1 MRLPFFG
8 QRRKQQESAP
18 TASLEREGQEWLNRI
33 TGALRTE
40 PWLVTLLKLAWTAGP
55 ATLLAASLGYYFG
68 FGKSAPLENLRFFF
82 AYTIIFGVVGLA
94 AGIFARA
101 TYGKRREIA
110 EKNLLLV
117 ADYLPDLIM
126 ATRDLHLATLEPEVR
141 RLEAVGL
148 LLQRVDLDT
157 GSLVLAI
164 EELGASQAVAKAAGK
179 IDMYRLAGLSSRT
192 DELVADIAEQAQPV
206 ITAVAE
212 WAPHVGNLLRD
223 RLNGRA
229 PSFNDGIARDNNFL
243 ERVLSAM
250 EREDDQL
257 MTLLDAEEVLVL
269 ACELIN
275 GRRIPMLLFSYRGR
289 HDLVEATERLE
300 RPRTLY
306 RIDTPTQVRRL
317 KALVALLGE
326 SDALE
331 AEGATRGLQPK
342 MMWSRAQEGIEALQ
356 MAIAEGVIDW
366 PTASTEQRQRLRR
379 MLETL
384 RSALKLSD
392 DMNRAVRRANRRH
405 TLFLRTA
412 EKWTKQTERIE
423 GLEMRLTGARLHG
436 FQVLEKHI
444 QLTNEE
450 ALELAAQLAGIFRE
464 WGVTSVGDRLLYRH
478 GSGHRTLNPEIVK
491 ELAKEVAAALQPF
504 VDITQPE
511 VQRAIDA
518 SPATNLLGLEL
529 GLSAR
534 TKAAWGSA
542 AAHEVEEHLAQAAE
556 HLAATLVTN
565 YRVTLT
571 ESAMGFLHDHYG
583 ARLDRLRTLNSRERL
598 QPATPSDALL
608 ARSPLSL
615 EKDAGWKRTLDSA
628 RSLLK
633 RYEHL
638 REGKA

>member
-1 MRLPFFG
+1 
-8 QRRKQQESAP
+8 
-18 TASLEREGQEWLNRI
+18 
-33 TGALRTE
+33 
-40 PWLVTLLKLAWTAGP
+40 LKLAWTAGP

-126 ATRDLHLATLEPEVR
+126 ATRDLHLETLEPEVR

-157 GSLVLAI
+157 GSLVLAV
-164 EELGASQAVAKAAGK
+164 EELGASQDLAKTAGK

-192 DELVADIAEQAQPV
+192 DELVAEAAEQAQPV
-206 ITAVAE
+206 IAAVVD

-223 RLNGRA
+223 RLHGRA
-229 PSFNDGIARDNNFL
+229 PSFNDGVARDSNFL
-243 ERVLSAM
+243 ERVLTAM

-257 MTLLDAEEVLVL
+257 MTLLDAVEVLVL

-289 HDLVEATERLE
+289 HDLVEATDRLE
-300 RPRTLY
+300 RRRNLY
-306 RIDTPTQVRRL
+306 RIANATAASRL
-317 KALVALLGE
+317 KALVALLVE
-326 SDALE
+326 SDELE
-331 AEGATRGLQPK
+331 AEGETRGLDPS
-342 MMWSRAQEGIEALQ
+342 MMWSRAREGIETLNS
-356 MAIAEGVIDW
+356 AIAEIGTQGARTS
-366 PTASTEQRQRLRR
+366 PEQRQRLRR

-384 RSALKLSD
+384 RSALKMSD
-392 DMNRAVRRANRRH
+392 DMSRAVRRANRRH
-405 TLFLRTA
+405 TLFLHTA
-412 EKWTKQTERIE
+412 EKWTKQTEKIE
-423 GLEMRLTGARLHG
+423 GLEMRLAGARQHG

-444 QLTNEE
+444 ELSNEE
-450 ALELAAQLAGIFRE
+450 ALELAAQLAGTFRE
-464 WGVTSVGDRLLYRH
+464 WGVTSVGDRLFCRH
-478 GSGHRTLNPEIVK
+478 GSRLRILNTEVAK
-491 ELAKEVAAALQPF
+491 ELAKEVTAALQPF

-518 SPATNLLGLEL
+518 SPATNLLGLER

-534 TKAAWGSA
+534 TKAAWGTA
-542 AAHEVEEHLAQAAE
+542 AAHEVDEHLAQAAE
-556 HLAATLVTN
+556 HLAATLVTT

-571 ESAMGFLHDHYG
+571 ESAMAFLHNHYG
-583 ARLDRLRTLNSRERL
+583 ARLERLRTLNSREGL
-598 QPATPSDALL
+598 QAGAPRNAPL

-615 EKDAGWKRTLDSA
+615 DSDAQWKKTLDQA
-628 RSLLK
+628 RSLIK
-633 RYEHL
+633 RYEHVMQ
-638 REGKA
+638 